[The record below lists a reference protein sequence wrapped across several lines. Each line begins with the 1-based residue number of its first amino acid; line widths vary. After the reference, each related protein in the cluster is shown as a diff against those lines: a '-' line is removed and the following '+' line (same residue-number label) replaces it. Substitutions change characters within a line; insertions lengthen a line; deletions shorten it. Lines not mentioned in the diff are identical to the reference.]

1 MGDVIV
7 KQTLSL
13 TVAKNPTVSGAAIVE
28 KDFEALN
35 DSYES
40 TAMSEDE
47 AGRINLAASATDIPI
62 GMGTVALGK
71 MLYVKMDGDVQLVIT
86 NSLGDS
92 QLLKFL
98 GGRPSVLHVEFT
110 GIAATNPSI
119 SAAIKGKIV
128 VVGD

>member
-35 DSYES
+35 DSYET

-47 AGRINLAASATDIPI
+47 AGRINLAASASGIPI
-62 GMGTVALGK
+62 GMGTVTLGK

-98 GGRPSVLHVEFT
+98 GGRASVLHLEFT
-110 GIAATNPSI
+110 ELTATNPSI